1 MDVKQIKPITKI
13 KTGKQATVIDIK
25 GDEAVINQL
34 ESMGI
39 VPGVILKKVSASF
52 FHGPIILEKDFMQI
66 ALGYNMA
73 TQIFVKVLDEQ
84 SNGAKL

>member
-1 MDVKQIKPITKI
+1 MDEKQIKPITKI
-13 KTGKQATVIDIK
+13 KTGKLSTVIDIK
-25 GDEAVINQL
+25 GDETIINQL

-39 VPGVILKKVSASF
+39 RPGVILKKVSASF
-52 FHGPIILEKDFMQI
+52 FRGPIILEKDFMQI

-84 SNGAKL
+84 GNGAKV